1 MQQHQSKKKL
11 ARDLVNNLNANEV
24 KKSLAIAQQ
33 LNQSYPDYAHGWYLA
48 SCALRHVNR
57 QHAIIAVDRALELE
71 GSKHSY
77 HVHKASCLMET
88 GRSEEAGAILSSLL
102 TEGKLGA
109 ATYFE
114 IGLLFCALKQYEEA
128 VEVFR
133 RAIDLEQ
140 NQPQYHYNLAVAY
153 RFLGRLKESEEQLDL
168 VLRLNPDDYEAHH
181 LRSGLK
187 RQTGDS
193 NHIAALKT
201 ALASKDLK
209 PVARVHLCYSL
220 AKELEDIGDAKASFA
235 YLEKGARARR
245 ENMRYDIRTDLDIIE
260 AIREQYSEHVFA
272 ASISGSE
279 KTGPLFVLGMP
290 RTGTT
295 LVERILASHSAVVS
309 LGEPDNFSQEMI
321 RQVKD
326 RGIKPRSRLDLIA
339 KTRDLDF
346 AALGEA
352 YIASVQSMRD
362 GSPFFV
368 DKLPFNYLHVGLIH
382 LAMPKARIINVQ
394 RHPMASCYAIY
405 KQLFQEAYPFSYD
418 LHELA
423 QYYVA
428 YHRLMEHW
436 NSVLPGVIHTI
447 SYEDVVAD
455 TEAQARELLDFCKLP
470 WEPDCLRFFDNRQV
484 STTASA
490 AQVREPVYSRSVDQW
505 RQYRSHLQPVETV
518 LREAGITTD

>member
-11 ARDLVNNLNANEV
+11 ARDLVNSLNANEI

-48 SCALRHVNR
+48 SCALRHANR
-57 QHAIIAVDRALELE
+57 QHAIIAIDRALQLE
-71 GSKHSY
+71 EGKHSY
-77 HVHKASCLMET
+77 LVHKASCLMET
-88 GRSEEAGAILSSLL
+88 GRPEEAGAILSSLL
-102 TEGKLGA
+102 KGGKLGA

-114 IGLLFCALKQYEEA
+114 IGLLYCALIQYEEA

-153 RFLGRLKESEEQLDL
+153 RFLGRLTEAEEQLDL
-168 VLRLNPDDYEAHH
+168 VLHLSPGDYEAHH
-181 LRSGLK
+181 LRSGLR
-187 RQTGDS
+187 RQTRDS

-201 ALASKDLK
+201 ALDGKNLK

-220 AKELEDIGDAKASFA
+220 AKEYEDIGDAEASFA
-235 YLEKGARARR
+235 YLEQGARTRR

-260 AIREQYSEHVFA
+260 AIGKQYPEDVFTG
-272 ASISGSE
+272 SITGFEES
-279 KTGPLFVLGMP
+279 GPLFVLGMP

-295 LVERILASHSAVVS
+295 MVERILASHSAVVS

-321 RQVKD
+321 RQIKD

-346 AALGEA
+346 TALGEA
-352 YIASVQSMRD
+352 YIASVQSIRHD
-362 GSPFFV
+362 SPFFV
-368 DKLPFNYLHVGLIH
+368 DKLPFNYLYVGLIH
-382 LAMPKARIINVQ
+382 LAMPNARIINLQ

-405 KQLFQEAYPFSYD
+405 KQLFQQAYPFSYD
-418 LHELA
+418 LNELA

-436 NSVLPGVIHTI
+436 NSVLPGVIHTVY
-447 SYEDVVAD
+447 YEDVVAD
-455 TEAQARELLDFCKLP
+455 TEAQARKLLDFCKLP
-470 WEPDCLRFFDNRQV
+470 WEPDCLKFYDNRQV

-505 RQYRSHLQPVETV
+505 RQYRSYLQPVEAV
-518 LREAGITTD
+518 LREAGISTD